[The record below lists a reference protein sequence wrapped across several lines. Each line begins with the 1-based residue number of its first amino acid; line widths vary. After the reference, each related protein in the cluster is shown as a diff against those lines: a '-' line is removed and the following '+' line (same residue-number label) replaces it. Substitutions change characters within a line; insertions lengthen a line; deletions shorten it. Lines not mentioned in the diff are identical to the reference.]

1 MDNEYTTAAKNMI
14 DQAVE
19 DRDNGT
25 ITLAEFYRTCAAAV
39 SIFQTKAAPSMTE
52 AGA

>member
-39 SIFQTKAAPSMTE
+39 TIFQTKAAPSMTE